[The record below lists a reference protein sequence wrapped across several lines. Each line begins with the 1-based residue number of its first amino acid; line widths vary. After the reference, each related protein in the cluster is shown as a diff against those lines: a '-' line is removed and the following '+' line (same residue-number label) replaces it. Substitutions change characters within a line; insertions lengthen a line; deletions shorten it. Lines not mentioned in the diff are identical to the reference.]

1 MKRQPTELER
11 KFVNDATDKGLTS
24 KINKQLMQLNLKK
37 KRLKKKMGRRSKF
50 LQRRHT
56 DGQRTQDK
64 MFTIANQKT
73 ANQNYSKRSPHT
85 SQNSH
90 HQEVYKQ

>member
-56 DGQRTQDK
+56 DV
-64 MFTIANQKT
+64 QK
-73 ANQNYSKRSPHT
+73 AYEKCSNH
-85 SQNSH
+85 
-90 HQEVYKQ
+90 